1 MCRNSGIFRLG
12 HLHGKDGLPV
22 CHDIY
27 GIFRRG
33 HIPAVVAGHART
45 RLLKKTAL
53 LSRQKTSDCSRSG
66 MCAIFTEDVL
76 HLWQRP
82 SRSSPGIGSVFG
94 CLWKRAKSACFPP
107 LHDITRQTKSRPDI
121 YIRSAS
127 LFIPR
132 LLCLHSVKIMQEF
145 PEYLLFQ

>member
-12 HLHGKDGLPV
+12 HLHGKDDLPV

-45 RLLKKTAL
+45 RLLKNRHCCHGKRHRIDTG
-53 LSRQKTSDCSRSG
+53 RG
-66 MCAIFTEDVL
+66 CA
-76 HLWQRP
+76 P
-82 SRSSPGIGSVFG
+82 SSPKMSYIFG
-94 CLWKRAKSACFPP
+94 KDRADLRRVSARSQDASGNGQNPHAFR
-107 LHDITRQTKSRPDI
+107 LSMTSQGKQKSRADI

-132 LLCLHSVKIMQEF
+132 LLCLRSVEIMQEF

>member
-12 HLHGKDGLPV
+12 HLHGKDDLPV

-45 RLLKKTAL
+45 RLLKKPAL
-53 LSRQKTSDCSRSG
+53 LSWQKTSDCSRSG

-82 SRSSPGIGSVFG
+82 SRSSPGIGSVSG

-107 LHDITRQTKSRPDI
+107 LHDITRQTKKPTGHLHPFGFTIYPKTVVSAFSRNNAGI
-121 YIRSAS
+121 S
-127 LFIPR
+127 
-132 LLCLHSVKIMQEF
+132 
-145 PEYLLFQ
+145 